1 MDTQSMKD
9 RAQNMRD
16 SAQRQ
21 AEERERETQR
31 KMEILDL
38 LESIEAPGTLDFVH
52 GAGYR
57 CDGLIRFVAE
67 TADIPGLLAAFPPVP
82 VGKYKGSST
91 SFYPLSEARAK
102 DPDPI
107 PVAPFLVQVGKVA
120 DYPFTVTVEW
130 WAKLGGLLINIEIK
144 VSDGH
149 TWATLRDDPERGYRG
164 KLIRHRWICKIEKSQ
179 DLFVKWWAEHDK
191 PSDHTFYWTDPDQRW
206 EDL

>member
-21 AEERERETQR
+21 AEERERETRR

-67 TADIPGLLAAFPPVP
+67 TADIPGLLAIFPPVP

-91 SFYPLSEARAK
+91 SFYPLSEAKAK
-102 DPDPI
+102 DPDPFPI
-107 PVAPFLVQVGKVA
+107 APFLVQVDKVA

-130 WAKLGGLLINIEIK
+130 WAKLGGLLLNIEIK

-149 TWATLRDDPERGYRG
+149 TWAHLDEEITRDQRGR
-164 KLIRHRWICKIEKSQ
+164 IIEKHWSCHTEKKYGPR
-179 DLFVKWWAEHDK
+179 VKWWAEYGK
-191 PSDHTFYWTDPDQRW
+191 PNPHTFYWTDPNQRW